1 MHHICE
7 KVLTESHPDI
17 TCIAGSKKH
26 IGNPNSKA
34 NRCIGIYLPSSPV
47 PVLNHTASIKM
58 SLQRHSLA
66 SNNPVQTSVITK

>member
-1 MHHICE
+1 MHHMCE

-34 NRCIGIYLPSSPV
+34 NRCIGIYLSSSPV
-47 PVLNHTASIKM
+47 PVLNHTASKNV
-58 SLQRHSLA
+58 SLMTLWYKDVTA
-66 SNNPVQTSVITK
+66 TSQSSQ

>member
-47 PVLNHTASIKM
+47 PVLNHTASKNV
-58 SLQRHSLA
+58 SLVTL
-66 SNNPVQTSVITK
+66 